1 MQAIK
6 NMPGNNVCS
15 DCGTPSKFT
24 IVTEDILH
32 DSISVIVLLTVYD
45 SMLVVLWAKANWQ
58 L

>member
-1 MQAIK
+1 VQAIK

-32 DSISVIVLLTVYD
+32 DSISLIVLLTVYD
-45 SMLVVLWAKANWQ
+45 SMLVVLRAKAN
-58 L
+58 